1 MRNAFPCV
9 LAKNKRFF
17 FLRFLVSGVVHF
29 PAKDVII
36 VPYGYF
42 ATCILGHSLM
52 YNIITENMRDTSFEY
67 ILYYC
72 RILKLFLNNANLLL
86 IEQSDF
92 AFWFVFSCCFFF
104 LFFVLLLWR
113 KLNFFYY
120 YRPFWNLKQEVC
132 VFLITNSEI

>member
-1 MRNAFPCV
+1 M
-9 LAKNKRFF
+9 
-17 FLRFLVSGVVHF
+17 VHF

-52 YNIITENMRDTSFEY
+52 YNIITENMGDTSFEY

-86 IEQSDF
+86 IEPSDF

-104 LFFVLLLWR
+104 CFLFSFCGENLI
-113 KLNFFYY
+113 FFTITG
-120 YRPFWNLKQEVC
+120 RFGISNKKC
-132 VFLITNSEI
+132 VYS